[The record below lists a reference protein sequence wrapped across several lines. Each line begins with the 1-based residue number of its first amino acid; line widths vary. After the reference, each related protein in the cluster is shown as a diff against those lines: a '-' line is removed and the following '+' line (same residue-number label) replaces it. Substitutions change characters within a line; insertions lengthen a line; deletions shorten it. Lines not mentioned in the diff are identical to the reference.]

1 MHTARVSP
9 HTRAIVETT
18 VQTQALR
25 KAVEIVGG
33 EEQLGA
39 RLGLSVGTIRLF
51 ITGRINLPQRLF
63 LQVVDIISG
72 ESVRIENPGDVLA
85 RLARETD

>member
-1 MHTARVSP
+1 MHTARVNP
-9 HTRAIVETT
+9 HTRVIVETT

-25 KAVEIVGG
+25 KAVAIVGG

-39 RLGLSVGTIRLF
+39 RLGLSAGTIRLF

>member
-9 HTRAIVETT
+9 HTRATVERT
-18 VQTQALR
+18 VQAEALR
-25 KAVEIVGG
+25 KAAEIVGG
-33 EEQLGA
+33 EEQLGVH
-39 RLGLSVGTIRLF
+39 LGLSVGTIRLF
-51 ITGRINLPQRLF
+51 IAGRINLPQRLF

-72 ESVRIENPGDVLA
+72 ESARIENPGDVLA